1 MDDIDKKILT
11 LLQDND
17 RISFAKIAEL
27 LGMAASSI
35 HYRVKK
41 MEKEGIIKK
50 YSAIIDSAKVGYNT
64 TAWLGLSVDPLRM
77 REIAK
82 EIAKYDEVQLVAT
95 STGDH
100 DLVIQVIEKSD
111 RDLWNFV
118 NEKVKTI
125 PGIKSQMD
133 VSSFIDVF
141 KNSFEIKFNIQIS
154 KKPVLGKSASVG
166 DFDE

>member
-11 LLQDND
+11 FLQDND
-17 RISFAKIAEL
+17 RISFAKVAGL

-41 MEKEGIIKK
+41 MEKEGIIIK
-50 YSAIIDSAKVGYNT
+50 YSAIIDSAKVGHHT

-82 EIAKYDEVQLVAT
+82 EIAKYNKVQLVAT

-100 DLVIQVIEKSD
+100 DLVVQIIEKND
-111 RDLWNFV
+111 RNLWNFI
-118 NEKVKTI
+118 NEKIKTI
-125 PGIKSQMD
+125 PGVKSKID

-141 KNSFEIKFNIQIS
+141 KNSFEIR
-154 KKPVLGKSASVG
+154 
-166 DFDE
+166 FDI